1 MMNMIKKYAVNKITV
16 TTMCLFLLL
25 MFYLIPIPNNEITP
39 INNENPENKIE
50 NIVYLLDEDNYV
62 SRVVSYYD
70 KTTIEDAIRDK
81 IDILTYGLV
90 GYEKFYSLIPKN
102 TKLNSLKVDKG
113 NVYLDFSKELLEVSK
128 YLEEEM
134 IESIVYTLT
143 EINGINNIY
152 ITVENEKLDYLPNSK
167 KSVPYPLTK
176 EIGINKEY
184 DIDSFNNINK
194 TTIIFTKTL
203 DNYSY
208 YVPVTKITNKT
219 DEKIDIIIE
228 ELKSGVNSQNNLN
241 GFVSENVILE
251 KYDILDDKISLVFN
265 NYIFND
271 INNNTILEEV
281 KYVIS
286 ESIFENYDVKE
297 VVFNTKDEKN
307 ICNVVKNN

>member
-1 MMNMIKKYAVNKITV
+1 MIKKYAVNKITV

-39 INNENPENKIE
+39 INNENTENKIE

-102 TKLNSLKVDKG
+102 TKLNSLKVDKD

-307 ICNVVKNN
+307 ICNVVKK

>member
-39 INNENPENKIE
+39 INNENTENKIE

-102 TKLNSLKVDKG
+102 TKLNSLKVDKD

-307 ICNVVKNN
+307 ICNVVKK

>member
-1 MMNMIKKYAVNKITV
+1 MIKKYAVNKITV

-39 INNENPENKIE
+39 INNENTENKIE

-70 KTTIEDAIRDK
+70 KTTIEDAIRNK
-81 IDILTYGLV
+81 INILTYGLV

-102 TKLNSLKVDKG
+102 TKLNSLKVDKD
-113 NVYLDFSKELLEVSK
+113 NVYLDFSKEILEVSK

-152 ITVENEKLDYLPNSK
+152 ITVENKKLDYLPNSK
-167 KSVPYPLTK
+167 KSIPYPLTK

-307 ICNVVKNN
+307 ICNVVKK

>member
-1 MMNMIKKYAVNKITV
+1 M
-16 TTMCLFLLL
+16 
-25 MFYLIPIPNNEITP
+25 E
-39 INNENPENKIE
+39 KIE
-50 NIVYLLDEDNYV
+50 NE
-62 SRVVSYYD
+62 
-70 KTTIEDAIRDK
+70 IREK

-102 TKLNSLKVDKG
+102 TKLNSLKVDKD

>member
-1 MMNMIKKYAVNKITV
+1 MMNMIRKYAVNKITV

-39 INNENPENKIE
+39 INNENTENKIE

-167 KSVPYPLTK
+167 KSIPYPLTK

-307 ICNVVKNN
+307 ICNVVKK